1 MRDKLFTTR
10 ELLHSCLAHPEEN
23 LLETLRRGGGYV
35 DSTQLLDELKL
46 LHRSLQGTKDNG
58 IADGVVLNAIR
69 RVQTFGCSLMRLD
82 IRQEST
88 RHRDVINALTT
99 YLELG
104 SFTEWPEEAKIEWL
118 IKELQVR
125 PPLHML
131 CALGT
136 VSPSAASRTCSRSTT
151 PSITQPRTTLAA
163 RRCPWSSCEDTFEG
177 LTARLAGQCSGN
189 ALLPACIPAL

>member
-1 MRDKLFTTR
+1 MQIRDKLYTTR

-23 LLETLRRGGGYV
+23 LLDTLRRGGGYV
-35 DSTQLLDELKL
+35 DSSSLLDELKL
-46 LHRSLQGTKDNG
+46 LHRSLQGTHDNG

-104 SFTEWPEEAKIEWL
+104 DFTTWSEEKRIKWL
-118 IKELQVR
+118 VTELQV
-125 PPLHML
+125 
-131 CALGT
+131 
-136 VSPSAASRTCSRSTT
+136 
-151 PSITQPRTTLAA
+151 
-163 RRCPWSSCEDTFEG
+163 
-177 LTARLAGQCSGN
+177 
-189 ALLPACIPAL
+189 